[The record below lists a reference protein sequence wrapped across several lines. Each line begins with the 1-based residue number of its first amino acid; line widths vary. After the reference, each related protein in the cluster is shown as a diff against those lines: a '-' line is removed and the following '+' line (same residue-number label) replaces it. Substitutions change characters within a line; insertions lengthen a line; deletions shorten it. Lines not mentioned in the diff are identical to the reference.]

1 MKITWLRESKHEKKI
16 NFNRKINQNRK
27 KKKFKKKN
35 KTYKNIAFS
44 LIIIFI
50 KLS

>member
-27 KKKFKKKN
+27 KKKNSKKKT
-35 KTYKNIAFS
+35 KH
-44 LIIIFI
+44 I
-50 KLS
+50 KILHFH